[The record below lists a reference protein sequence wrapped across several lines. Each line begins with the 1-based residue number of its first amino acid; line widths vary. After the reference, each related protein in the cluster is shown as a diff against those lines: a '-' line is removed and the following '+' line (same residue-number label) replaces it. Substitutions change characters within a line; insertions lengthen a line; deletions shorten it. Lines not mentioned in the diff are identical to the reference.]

1 MEKKRAFSQASLPA
15 FELDVVSCRV
25 CAYFM
30 SQLRAGRPIVVP
42 VLEQGFEA
50 ERLWTLER
58 SGDRAIVQKHG
69 WVRFVP
75 MTGLAQG

>member
-1 MEKKRAFSQASLPA
+1 
-15 FELDVVSCRV
+15 
-25 CAYFM
+25 M